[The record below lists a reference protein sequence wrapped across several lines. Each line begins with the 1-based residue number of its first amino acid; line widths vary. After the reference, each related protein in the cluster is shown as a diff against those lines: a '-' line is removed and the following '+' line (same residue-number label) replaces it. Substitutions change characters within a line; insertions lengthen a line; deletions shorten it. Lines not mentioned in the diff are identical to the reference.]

1 MTKQINIKERIKTL
15 PKGWVVMNKDNSW
28 SWWKRKPQLF
38 DNGLGG
44 LCWGCNGL
52 VTSKEFK
59 NLENNIK
66 PVSDWTKSLIK
77 VENDNAG

>member
-1 MTKQINIKERIKTL
+1 MEQIDIKERIKTL

-28 SWWKRKPQLF
+28 SWWKYKPQLF
-38 DNGLGG
+38 DNGMGG

-59 NLENNIK
+59 NLEDNIK
-66 PVSDWTKSLIK
+66 PVEDWTKSLIK
-77 VENDNAG
+77 VENDNAR